1 MYTECPH
8 CQTAFRVSAA
18 LLRQAHGQ
26 VQCGGCG
33 RRFDALETL
42 SEEAPAPA
50 TDTSSSQSVNLFERR
65 SRELLKSLGELTGG
79 DNVRIEDTGVE
90 WRVLDMD
97 GVNDD
102 DGESAPERADTAA
115 SLAFDD
121 DQHRKTVAGIEPD
134 WLPESDVAQALQN
147 EDDDW
152 ANLGVDGLEVIESP
166 GDEDAVEIVATG
178 RQTGPEPV
186 DEPPDLISAATF
198 SNEAPQAA
206 FDLQQGARGA
216 DAQEARVEQL
226 RFDDNTPLPDE
237 YYRPV
242 VLDEEG
248 NAAQANDAAQADDAG
263 EAAAAA
269 ETLRVS
275 IDTGTEADWQDLLAE
290 VDDAEPEAASDS
302 ADELAVQ
309 HTDVS
314 DSELSLSEEDVAAA
328 DTNAAPLVE
337 VHTARPAPAEPDWSE
352 AEVIEMAGDDDA
364 GDLAQDEVQAA
375 DYAAAALTA
384 AATDTPV
391 RAASAM
397 READRRRGAPSPAK
411 QSLDNDDTDDALVE
425 SIVMEGDTVTDLLE
439 MAERASFDDVPPPD
453 DSEDVPG
460 RYNGLVR
467 GAGLVAILILALA
480 LVAQYVH
487 ANRETLAT
495 RPFFQST
502 VAPLYE
508 AFSQPVTPAW
518 DIGGWQFESTTGS
531 TDDTD
536 QRLTIYSRIA
546 NESAAAL
553 PYPLI
558 HVSLTDRWDDVIG
571 SRVLAPGDYLAGN
584 GNVNKLVA
592 AGASFEAVITV
603 AAPAAAATGFKL
615 NVCYGLA
622 ERRLRC
628 AIEDFRN

>member
-18 LLRQAHGQ
+18 LLRQARGQ

-33 RRFDALETL
+33 RRFDALDNL

-50 TDTSSSQSVNLFERR
+50 NDTSSSQSVNLFERR

-102 DGESAPERADTAA
+102 DSESAPERADTEA
-115 SLAFDD
+115 SLALDD
-121 DQHRKTVAGIEPD
+121 HEHSAVAAETD
-134 WLPESDVAQALQN
+134 WLPESDTAQVAAS

-152 ANLGVDGLEVIESP
+152 ANLGIDGLEVVEST
-166 GDEDAVEIVATG
+166 GVEEAVELAAAG
-178 RQTGPEPV
+178 KQTVPEPA
-186 DEPPDLISAATF
+186 DELRDELSAASF
-198 SNEAPQAA
+198 ANETPQAA
-206 FDLQQGARGA
+206 FDLQQAESDG
-216 DAQEARVEQL
+216 DPKEAQEEQL

-242 VLDEEG
+242 VVEEE
-248 NAAQANDAAQADDAG
+248 DAAATEPDDAA
-263 EAAAAA
+263 EAAVAAAA

-275 IDTGTEADWQDLLAE
+275 IDTGTEADWRDLLAE
-290 VDDAEPEAASDS
+290 VDDAEPDAAGDS
-302 ADELAVQ
+302 AGSLAVQ
-309 HTDVS
+309 DAPS
-314 DSELSLSEEDVAAA
+314 ADIELSLTDDDAALA
-328 DTNAAPLVE
+328 DDDAVP
-337 VHTARPAPAEPDWSE
+337 HDDDHSARPAPDEPDWSKAE
-352 AEVIEMAGDDDA
+352 AIEMGGDDGA
-364 GDLAQDEVQAA
+364 LDLAPDEVQET
-375 DYAAAALTA
+375 DYAVGTVAV
-384 AATDTPV
+384 AATVQQDGEV
-391 RAASAM
+391 RAM
-397 READRRRGAPSPAK
+397 RETGQQHSP
-411 QSLDNDDTDDALVE
+411 QSPENDENDDTDDALVE

-439 MAERASFDDVPPPD
+439 MAERASYDDVPPPELD
-453 DSEDVPG
+453 ESEGITGIGG
-460 RYNGLVR
+460 RYRGLLR
-467 GAGLVAILILALA
+467 GAGFVTLVVLGMA

-495 RPFFQST
+495 RPLFQST

-584 GNVNKLVA
+584 GNVTKLVA
-592 AGASFEAVITV
+592 PGASFEAVITV

-622 ERRLRC
+622 EQRLRC